1 MYIVLW
7 VGQDAHSTRNLDID
21 SKIKITPESGIN
33 VVFFLLV
40 AGAAESLQI
49 ADVILTATGKGDNVV
64 DGEVS
69 F

>member
-1 MYIVLW
+1 MSSEP
-7 VGQDAHSTRNLDID
+7 GID
-21 SKIKITPESGIN
+21 

-40 AGAAESLQI
+40 AGTAESLQI